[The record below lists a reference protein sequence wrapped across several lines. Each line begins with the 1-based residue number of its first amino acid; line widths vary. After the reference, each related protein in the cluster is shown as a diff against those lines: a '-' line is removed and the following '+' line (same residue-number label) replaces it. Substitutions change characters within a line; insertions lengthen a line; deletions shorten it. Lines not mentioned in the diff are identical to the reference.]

1 MPAEHQLEH
10 IRINAFAES
19 TPYGSPPR
27 GMGERTLVRERQ
39 SHGERIRQELIA
51 AFEGGQRYG
60 ESLHIEQAPG
70 VYLEVHSAEGEPLP
84 ALTWK
89 TAGIRLGAVRV
100 DEEHAQQIGAIYV
113 PYAAQAFLLRRVE
126 EYLTENTDGRRPR
139 PKHQDK
145 IEPIEAIR
153 VGRLESLWT
162 DVRALEQDVG
172 RRFWWE
178 CWCWADKAD
187 GFSTTAVA
195 LNLRAAQSALRF
207 PEITVVP
214 VYANRNEMARLIA
227 STDAVEELRYASDTP
242 TFFTRTVRLT
252 QHPWVDDLSSR
263 VTPPGGNSPIV
274 CILDSGVARAHPLLQ
289 SVVAH
294 ADCHSVNADWGV
306 DDHSEH
312 GHGTNMAGM
321 ALYGDL
327 LGPLSST
334 RRIELSHGLESV
346 KLLPPPSFQPN
357 DPMSY
362 GAITQ
367 SAIAIP
373 EAVRPDRARVYC
385 MAVTNKDVSGERPS
399 SWSAAL
405 DQACAGVMPGEE
417 IEAESAL
424 ARRLFIVSAGNV
436 PDVGD
441 PDLVSDIDEF
451 PIEDPAQSW
460 NAIAVGGFTDK
471 VTIAPEDGLSGWKG
485 WAEVGSRSP
494 YSRVSTD
501 WNHSRTPIKPEV
513 VFEAGNVAI
522 NDCGT
527 EIVSGVDSLSLL
539 TTAKDFVV
547 HPITHFWATS
557 AATAQAARFCAQIL
571 AERPGLWPE
580 TVRALMVHSADW
592 TPAMR
597 AQLADCR
604 NKRACRDLVRQ
615 FGYGVPDVRRAIA
628 SAQNDLALIAE
639 ARIQPFKREHVE
651 RRGRL
656 HLNAPTFNEAHFY
669 QLPWPRSTLEALD
682 MDVRLK
688 VTLSY
693 FVEPSPSAQAPL
705 TPAHYRSFG
714 LRFAMKKPGESASA
728 FRRRVN
734 RFAEVDGDEPV
745 AAPDDRWLLGPR
757 AFSAGSLH
765 CDVWEGPAAELA
777 AKGLVAVYPV
787 GGWWKT
793 RFGLDRHSSVARYAL
808 VVSITAPDIGV
819 DLYTDVANQ
828 INVGVQTPV

>member
-1 MPAEHQLEH
+1 MTAEHQLEH
-10 IRINAFAES
+10 IRIDAFAES
-19 TPYGSPPR
+19 TPYGSPVR
-27 GMGERTLVRERQ
+27 GMGERSLVRERQ
-39 SHGERIRQELIA
+39 AHGERIRQELID
-51 AFEGGQRYG
+51 AFERARRNG
-60 ESLHIEQAPG
+60 EELHIEQAPG
-70 VYLEVHSAEGEPLP
+70 IYLEVQSAEGEPLP
-84 ALTWK
+84 VLTWK
-89 TAGIRLGAVRV
+89 REGIRLGAVRV
-100 DEEHAQQIGAIYV
+100 DEDHAHQVGAVYV
-113 PYAAQAFLLRRVE
+113 PRGAQAFLLDRVT
-126 EYLTENTDGRRPR
+126 EYLTENTGGRLPR

-153 VGRLESLWT
+153 AGRVESLWT
-162 DVRALEQDVG
+162 DVRAIEQDVH

-178 CWCWADKAD
+178 CWCWADRVD
-187 GFSTTAVA
+187 VFSVA
-195 LNLRAAQSALRF
+195 ASGLNLRVTESTLRF
-207 PEITVVP
+207 PDITVVP
-214 VYANRNEMARLIA
+214 VYANRYEMARLVG

-242 TFFTRTVRLT
+242 TFFTRTIRSS
-252 QHPWVDDLSSR
+252 QPPWVDDLASR
-263 VTPPGGNSPIV
+263 VALPNRNSPVV
-274 CILDSGVARAHPLLQ
+274 CILDRGVARAHPLLQ
-289 SVVAH
+289 SIVAPE
-294 ADCHSVNADWGV
+294 DCHSVNNDWGV
-306 DDHSEH
+306 DDHDAH
-312 GHGTNMAGM
+312 GHGTNMVGL

-327 LGPLSST
+327 LGPLGST
-334 RRIELSHGLESV
+334 GRVELSHGAESV

-373 EAVRPDRARVYC
+373 EVARPDRARVYC
-385 MAVTNKDVSGERPS
+385 MAATNQEVSGERPS

-405 DQACAGVMPGEE
+405 DQACAGAMPGEQIDGE
-417 IEAESAL
+417 DTV

-436 PDVGD
+436 PDAAD
-441 PDLVSDIDEF
+441 PDEVSDVDEF

-471 VTIAPEDGLSGWKG
+471 VTIAPEDGLPGWKG
-485 WAEVGSRSP
+485 WTEVGDRSP

-522 NDCGT
+522 NDAGT

-557 AATAQAARFCAQIL
+557 AASAQAARFCAQIL
-571 AERPGLWPE
+571 AERPSLWPE

-597 AQLADCR
+597 AQLAECGS
-604 NKRACRDLVRQ
+604 KRACRDLVRK
-615 FGYGVPDVRRAIA
+615 FGYGVPDVRRALA

-639 ARIQPFKREHVE
+639 ARIKPFKRERVE
-651 RRGRL
+651 RNGRL
-656 HLNAPTFNEAHFY
+656 QLSRPTFNEAHFY
-669 QLPWPRSTLEALD
+669 QLPWPRSTLETLD
-682 MDVRLK
+682 MDVRMK

-714 LRFAMKKPGESASA
+714 LRFAMKKPAESEAA
-728 FRRRVN
+728 FRGRIN
-734 RFAEVDGDEPV
+734 RLAEVEEDEP
-745 AAPDDRWLLGPR
+745 AAASDDKWLLGPK

-777 AKGLVAVYPV
+777 AKGVVAVYPV

-793 RFGLDRHSSVARYAL
+793 RVHLNRYSSIARYAL
-808 VVSITAPDIGV
+808 VISIAAPDAGV

-828 INVGVQTPV
+828 VSVEVQTPV